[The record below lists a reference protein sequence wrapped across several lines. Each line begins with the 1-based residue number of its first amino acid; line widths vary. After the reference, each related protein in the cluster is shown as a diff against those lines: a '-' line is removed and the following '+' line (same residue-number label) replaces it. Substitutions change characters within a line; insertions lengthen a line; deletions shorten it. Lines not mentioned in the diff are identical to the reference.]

1 MRQGFPDLHSLPSV
15 LLQSYSSYLSQ
26 NDAVA
31 DAMYAVIVF
40 SATIHAV
47 QKSAQ
52 VPNSRNNFINLLL
65 TDFEKKS
72 FPLLETEMNY
82 PQTRCI
88 CLACSCGT
96 TSIDITGV

>member
-15 LLQSYSSYLSQ
+15 LQSYSSYLSK

-65 TDFEKKS
+65 TDFEKKV
-72 FPLLETEMNY
+72 FHFWK
-82 PQTRCI
+82 QK
-88 CLACSCGT
+88 
-96 TSIDITGV
+96 